1 MTHSN
6 LSDEYRMHGQKIL
19 VTTILLTFICSIFY
33 CYFFCQ
39 ICQIFWAVQLRT
51 NASSHM
57 IRLFSKCIETSK
69 GSNMLWCI
77 TDIWN
82 SLVSAKLWKQVLTSA
97 IINKCTILNYIIS
110 YNIHYINLFK
120 CNNLISFWI
129 KFCEALQS
137 SDEYTFA
144 WFNQYFLLAQSVWNH
159 NFCITLI
166 IMLKSVKRDILL
178 CEKMHVPMRHIGIL
192 CVQQYLVHMGQ
203 TSLWSCNFFFQ
214 ILIL

>member
-1 MTHSN
+1 
-6 LSDEYRMHGQKIL
+6 
-19 VTTILLTFICSIFY
+19 
-33 CYFFCQ
+33 
-39 ICQIFWAVQLRT
+39 
-51 NASSHM
+51 M

-69 GSNMLWCI
+69 GSNMFWCI

-82 SLVSAKLWKQVLTSA
+82 FLISAKLWKQVLFCNHYKC
-97 IINKCTILNYIIS
+97 ICYIKLYDFIRLIYLPKYNKLN
-110 YNIHYINLFK
+110 
-120 CNNLISFWI
+120 SFWT

-192 CVQQYLVHMGQ
+192 CVQQYLVHNGANVVFMELQ
-203 TSLWSCNFFFQ
+203 LFFSKFDC
-214 ILIL
+214 LREADFP